1 MYRWDN
7 LLCYACHLFFLKIQ
21 SLKYSDSSEK
31 SSLWLDPPPIGPY
44 PHIFFD
50 FDKILVFSFQIIL
63 LCNTIC
69 NICYECL
76 TMGFIMFLFFFFRK
90 IQYKINS
97 PSAFYIFVCKKKCT
111 NVSMCLCT
119 FNVKCVNSIILTA
132 ILDVTVPD

>member
-1 MYRWDN
+1 M
-7 LLCYACHLFFLKIQ
+7 LCLSPFFFKSNHSNIQ
-21 SLKYSDSSEK
+21 ILQKNPVYD
-31 SSLWLDPPPIGPY
+31 WTPPPNRPLPSY
-44 PHIFFD
+44 FFD